1 MTETTITGGRCIAEM
16 WKGYGVSHVFFVD
29 AILRRAMVEAEEL
42 GIKRILTHSEKAA
55 AYMADGYAR
64 VSGRPGFCAS
74 QSVGAANLA
83 SGLQDPWL
91 AASPVIAMTGAHAM
105 PMQYRNAYQELD
117 HAQLFSGVTKFH
129 AKIETPEQL
138 PFLMRQAFREATTGT
153 PRPVHLDIVNHT
165 GELTAA
171 ASRAYDTTCESEYAV
186 YPAHRPLPDPAAI
199 KRAAA
204 AIKASQ
210 RPVVVADRGAIICG
224 ARDEIAT
231 LARKIGAPVVV
242 SLDAKGI
249 FDEGD
254 AIYGGAVG
262 TYGSS
267 AANHIVCEADL
278 VIFAGSN
285 TGDMTTHAWRVPKP
299 GVKVIQIDIDPIELG
314 RNYAGTIGILADVAA
329 GLAALAAEAPKT
341 ARKEWLAQAKAH
353 YDDWNKVVA
362 ALPQQDQPMWPSRLC
377 RELTEILPKD
387 AIVFSDTGY
396 SAQWSGNMIGIRH
409 PTQMYHRAAGSL
421 GWSFPAALGGKC
433 AAPDRPVVVF
443 TGDGGFYYHALE
455 LETARRW
462 GINVVVVLN
471 NNGGLAQGQRT
482 INSAYG
488 NRAGRKQELY
498 EFGKFSFEK
507 FAQLFDCH
515 GATVEKASDF
525 PKAFKAALASN
536 KPAVIDVRTEFTAIA
551 PDPWLPA

>member
-1 MTETTITGGRCIAEM
+1 MSETITGGRCIAEM

-64 VSGRPGFCAS
+64 VSGRPGVCLS

-91 AASPVIAMTGAHAM
+91 AQSPVIAITGSHAA
-105 PMQYRNAYQELD
+105 PMQYRNSYQELD
-117 HAQLFSGVTKFH
+117 HWPLFNAVTKFH

-138 PFLMRQAFREATTGT
+138 PFLLRQAFREATTGT

-165 GELTAA
+165 GDVIAA
-171 ASRAYDTTCESEYAV
+171 ANRAFDTTVEPEYAT
-186 YPAHRPLPDPAAI
+186 YPPHRPLPEPGAV

-210 RPVVVADRGAIICG
+210 RPVIVADRGAIISVAG
-224 ARDEIAT
+224 KAVLD
-231 LARKIGAPVVV
+231 LARRIGSPIVT
-242 SLDAKGI
+242 SLDAKGLI
-249 FDEGD
+249 SEDYPL
-254 AIYGGAVG
+254 YGCCVG

-267 AANHIVCEADL
+267 AANHIVCDADL
-278 VIFAGSN
+278 VIFAGSG
-285 TGDMTTHAWRVPKP
+285 TGDMTTHTWRVPGP
-299 GVKVIQIDIDPIELG
+299 GVKVIQIDLDPIELG
-314 RNYAGTIGILADVAA
+314 RNYPGTIGIQSDVAA
-329 GLAALAAEAPKT
+329 GLAALAAEAAQGSRT
-341 ARKEWLAQAKAH
+341 EWLAQAKAH
-353 YDDWNKVVA
+353 VDEWNKVVA
-362 ALPQQDQPMWPSRLC
+362 ALPGQDQPMWPSRLC
-377 RELTEILPKD
+377 RELTDILPKD

-396 SAQWSGNMIGIRH
+396 SAQWSGNMVGIKH
-409 PTQMYHRAAGSL
+409 TTQAYHRAAGSL

-433 AAPDRPVVVF
+433 GAPDRPVVVF

-462 GINVVVVLN
+462 GINVIVVLN

-482 INSAYG
+482 VRAAYG
-488 NRAGRKQELY
+488 NRGGRKEELW
-498 EFGKFSFEK
+498 EFRDFSFEK

-515 GATVEKASDF
+515 GSTVEKASDF
-525 PKAFKAALASN
+525 AGAFKAALASN

>member
-1 MTETTITGGRCIAEM
+1 MSETTITGGRCIAEM

-29 AILRRAMVEAEEL
+29 AILRRAMVEAEDL

-64 VSGRPGFCAS
+64 SSGRVGVCMS

-83 SGLQDPWL
+83 SGLQDPYL
-91 AASPVIAMTGAHAM
+91 ASSPVVAITGCHTAAMQH
-105 PMQYRNAYQELD
+105 RNAYQELN
-117 HAQLFSGVTKFH
+117 HELLFGGVTKFH

-165 GELTAA
+165 GELIAA
-171 ASRAYDTTCESEYAV
+171 SSRAYDTTCEPEYGQ
-186 YPAHRPLPDPAAI
+186 YPAHRPQPDPVAI
-199 KRAAA
+199 KRAEA
-204 AIKASQ
+204 AIKSSE
-210 RPVVVADRGAIICG
+210 RPVVVADRGAIIAG
-224 ARDEIAT
+224 AREQVMA
-231 LARKIGAPVVV
+231 LAKKIGAPVCI

-249 FDEGD
+249 ILDSD
-254 AIYGGAVG
+254 PLYGGAVG

-285 TGDMTTHAWRVPKP
+285 TGDMTTGAWRVPKA
-299 GVKVIQIDIDPIELG
+299 GTKVIQIDVDPIELG
-314 RNYAGTIGILADVAA
+314 RNYPGTIGILADVAA
-329 GLAALAAEAPKT
+329 GLAALTAEASAAKHASWLDT
-341 ARKEWLAQAKAH
+341 ARGHLA
-353 YDDWNKVVA
+353 DWNKHLDS
-362 ALPQQDQPMWPSRLC
+362 LPKQEKPMWPSRLC
-377 RELTEILPKD
+377 TELTALLPRD
-387 AIVFSDTGY
+387 AIVISDTGY
-396 SAQWSGNMIGIRH
+396 SAQWSGNMIGMTH
-409 PTQMYHRAAGSL
+409 PGQTYHRAAGSL
-421 GWSFPAALGGKC
+421 GWSFPAALGAKC
-433 AAPDRPVVVF
+433 GAPDKPVVVF

-482 INSAYG
+482 INAAYG

-498 EFGKFSFEK
+498 EFGQFSFEK
-507 FAQLFDCH
+507 FAQQFDCF
-515 GATVEKASDF
+515 GATVDKASDF
-525 PKAFKAALASN
+525 GKAFDAALKAN